1 MRPNNNF
8 DDIVA
13 GFYRAAGGA
22 IGWVDALV
30 PFQRAMSAVALTLIG
45 VDLSQGGLTFSY
57 DASDLPAE
65 ASLDYIRTY
74 HKIDPRAQLV
84 MTLPTGG
91 WMHCWEHFDDDFVA
105 HDLFYQDFLIPYGGR
120 YSTGGKLLQDGTESV
135 ILGVHRGA
143 GSPPAKSDFA
153 TCKRLA
159 RHLTDALVLYRA
171 NQNLRQQGGIGMTL
185 LSRLRAPLVL
195 LDDQR
200 RILYTNP
207 AAQTLLTKSGALI
220 ENGARLFCRR
230 SQDDSAL
237 MIGLRRLLVDKKF
250 PSVDAPTD
258 KIFFRARSAHEDTTL
273 GLYLFALRPKET
285 MHAFGDQPVALLVC
299 HEPGKRIE
307 LDPFVIAV
315 AFELTPGE
323 ARVAVATG
331 QGLTAEQI
339 ARAHGVTINTVRS
352 QLRSI
357 FDKTGTARQAELV
370 SVLAGLPMASLG
382 LGGV

>member
-1 MRPNNNF
+1 MEPNNNF

-13 GFYRAAGGA
+13 GFYRAASGA

-30 PFQRAMSAVALTLIG
+30 PFQRAMSAVAVTLIG
-45 VDLSQGGLTFSY
+45 VDVSQGSLTFSY

-65 ASLDYIRTY
+65 ASLDYFRTY
-74 HKIDPRAQLV
+74 HKIDPRAQLI
-84 MTLPTGG
+84 MTLPPGG
-91 WMHCWEHFDDDFVA
+91 WMHCWEHFNDEFVA
-105 HDLFYQDFLIPYGGR
+105 NDRFYQDFLIPYGGR
-120 YSTGGKLLQDGTESV
+120 YSTGSKLLQDGTESV
-135 ILGVHRGA
+135 ILGVHCGP
-143 GSPPAKSDFA
+143 GSPPWDFD

-171 NQNLRQQGGIGMTL
+171 NQNLRQQGGVGMAL

-207 AAQTLLTKSGALI
+207 AAQTLLAKSGTFV
-220 ENGARLFCRR
+220 ENGARLFCRHAL
-230 SQDDSAL
+230 DDGAL
-237 MIGLRRLLVDKKF
+237 MVALRRLLVDKPF
-250 PSVDAPTD
+250 RSGAAPID
-258 KIFFRARSAHEDTTL
+258 KIFFRTRSAHDGTTL

-285 MHAFGDQPVALLVC
+285 LHAFGDQPVAMLVC

-307 LDPFVIAV
+307 LDPFVIAA
-315 AFELTPGE
+315 AFDLTPGE

-331 QGLTAEQI
+331 HGLTVQQI
-339 ARAHGVTINTVRS
+339 ARKHAVSINTVRT
-352 QLRSI
+352 QLRGI
-357 FDKTGTARQAELV
+357 CDKTGTARQAELV

-382 LGGV
+382 LGGD